1 MESNLI
7 DRIQITKLPVISSE
21 LGNVM
26 HILKKSDNSFF
37 NFGEVYI
44 SEIKFNKIKAWK
56 QHQEMVMN
64 LVVPFGKVK
73 FVFYDILLDKFREEI
88 IGHENYSR
96 ITVPPK
102 IWFGFKGLS
111 SNKNIIINVSNI
123 LHDPNEQLT
132 THQDKFKYDW
142 SN

>member
-1 MESNLI
+1 MENNLI
-7 DRIQITKLPVISSE
+7 DRIKITKLPIISSD

-44 SEIKFNKIKAWK
+44 SEIYFNKIKAWK
-56 QHQEMVMN
+56 QHQTMIMN
-64 LVVPFGKVK
+64 LVVPIGKVK
-73 FVFYDILLDKFREEI
+73 FVFYDTLLNKFREEI
-88 IGHENYSR
+88 IGPSNYSR

-111 SNKNIIINVSNI
+111 DQKNIIINVSNI

-132 THQDKFKYDW
+132 APQEKFKYDW
-142 SN
+142 